1 MLSRHRYSEINNTVM
16 NNRYLVTIFIIVFSN
31 QQFIFPQISDKQLSL
46 SFDQAVSYALQN
58 NPEYKIK
65 NLDYLIAQE
74 QLKETQLQRV
84 PQIYSRYDI
93 QRNLI
98 IPSTLVPIGQFNPD
112 LPSDE
117 LTPIKFGTNWSSGI
131 GLYGSFIIFD
141 PEVSGKIKEQRASVE
156 LIDVERKISEA
167 ELINAAGMAY
177 TDCLL
182 AREQVMFA
190 EEDTIN
196 SNRFLAESYL
206 QYEAGMIKQTDLN
219 QAIFNHSGALS
230 RYNEAVRILSAS
242 YKTLLYWM
250 GYTEQ
255 EYTELLLT
263 DSPGILMKRLDSL
276 EYESVEPSHSLTH
289 LRYNAINNIDKI
301 RLKNV
306 KAGFLPVISLNG
318 ILVSDYYSNQ
328 FNPGNKNLWFGNSN
342 INVSVQIPITEGI
355 SRTRKIAQQNYQ
367 LEANLEEFNAALNK
381 KELDIRRVSD
391 NISFYKKEMNLQESN
406 LELAQENLNS
416 SFSLFEQGR
425 ILPSDLNNAEISYKQ
440 IKIEYLK
447 AIYNYINALL
457 EKKMIME
464 S

>member
-1 MLSRHRYSEINNTVM
+1 
-16 NNRYLVTIFIIVFSN
+16 
-31 QQFIFPQISDKQLSL
+31 
-46 SFDQAVSYALQN
+46 
-58 NPEYKIK
+58 
-65 NLDYLIAQE
+65 
-74 QLKETQLQRV
+74 
-84 PQIYSRYDI
+84 
-93 QRNLI
+93 
-98 IPSTLVPIGQFNPD
+98 
-112 LPSDE
+112 
-117 LTPIKFGTNWSSGI
+117 
-131 GLYGSFIIFD
+131 
-141 PEVSGKIKEQRASVE
+141 
-156 LIDVERKISEA
+156 
-167 ELINAAGMAY
+167 
-177 TDCLL
+177 
-182 AREQVMFA
+182 
-190 EEDTIN
+190 
-196 SNRFLAESYL
+196 
-206 QYEAGMIKQTDLN
+206 
-219 QAIFNHSGALS
+219 
-230 RYNEAVRILSAS
+230 
-242 YKTLLYWM
+242 
-250 GYTEQ
+250 
-255 EYTELLLT
+255 
-263 DSPGILMKRLDSL
+263 MKRLDSL